1 MVKELQKK
9 HDLVQAMDDV
19 VAIYF
24 PDVRWVEH
32 FAYQKIGTSH
42 IEEFIVLEWT
52 SGGQSMANNN
62 ANSLSATARNVTRM
76 LDGGVYE
83 NMDYYKGIMDSEDW
97 VRIV

>member
-9 HDLVQAMDDV
+9 HNLVRDLESP
-19 VAIYF
+19 ICLWF
-24 PDVRWVEH
+24 PQIKWIEH
-32 FAYQKIGTSH
+32 FAYQKVGSKDV
-42 IEEFIVLEWT
+42 EEFIVLEWA

-62 ANSLSATARNVTRM
+62 CNSLSATARNVTRM

-83 NMDYYKGIMDSEDW
+83 NMDLYKRIMDSEEW